1 MNKPWLFLVALIS
14 FVFKPMPSFALDEA
28 RIGNQVAQ
36 ILYAKPNLNEDPI
49 VLGALSRLLRPIHRA
64 SPWRERP
71 LRLVLLTDTSINA
84 FAAPGGVLG
93 FHTGLIEKA
102 GSADQLASVIA
113 HEMAHITQRHFSR
126 RQEAN
131 SNSQTAY
138 LVGTLAAI
146 AAGAAGNASVGA
158 AALTTT
164 QAAAIDQALAFS
176 REHEREADRLGLE
189 LMTQAGFD
197 PAGMGEMFTTMQA
210 DQRLSGQPL
219 AYLSTHPLS
228 SERIADAKNRLGNRA
243 TTQIISADEYRWWQR
258 LARNS
263 QAKPSIE
270 EIQSAT
276 PAHSRIRYQLLAR
289 LYQQKENWDALD
301 AVLNE
306 AAFSYPQ
313 DLALGLISSQ
323 RRSPNDALKQLGH
336 LAEHYPFIALPLT
349 EAAQRARQLN
359 WEPEFHYYS
368 GLAQLRMGGIERAKE
383 HFSLVAS
390 MDSPFAAQAKEELT
404 RLR

>member
-14 FVFKPMPSFALDEA
+14 FAFKPMPSFALDEV

-64 SPWRERP
+64 SAWRDRS
-71 LRLVLLTDTSINA
+71 LRLVLLADSSINA

-102 GSADQLASVIA
+102 RSSDQLASVIA

-126 RQEAN
+126 RQDAN

-146 AAGAAGNASVGA
+146 AAGVAGNASVGA

-197 PAGMGEMFTTMQA
+197 PTGMSEMFATMQA

-228 SERIADAKNRLGNRA
+228 SERVADAKNRLTNRSRNP
-243 TTQIISADEYRWWQR
+243 IISGDEYQWWQR
-258 LARNS
+258 LARNA
-263 QAKPSIE
+263 QTRLSIE
-270 EIQSAT
+270 EIQNTT

-289 LYQQKENWDALD
+289 LHQQNENWDALD
-301 AVLNE
+301 AVLKE
-306 AAFSYPQ
+306 ASLSFPH
-313 DLALGLISSQ
+313 DLALGLIASQ
-323 RRSPNDALKQLGH
+323 RRSPTDAMRQLER
-336 LAEHYPFIALPLT
+336 LAEHYPYVALPLT
-349 EAAQRARQLN
+349 RAAQRARQLN

-383 HFSLVAS
+383 HLALVAS
-390 MDSPFAAQAKEELT
+390 MDSPFAAQAKAELT
-404 RLR
+404 ALR

>member
-289 LYQQKENWDALD
+289 LYQQKRK
-301 AVLNE
+301 
-306 AAFSYPQ
+306 
-313 DLALGLISSQ
+313 LGCL
-323 RRSPNDALKQLGH
+323 RCRLK
-336 LAEHYPFIALPLT
+336 
-349 EAAQRARQLN
+349 R
-359 WEPEFHYYS
+359 S
-368 GLAQLRMGGIERAKE
+368 GLQLSSGLSTGINLKPTKIPKRCFEATGT
-383 HFSLVAS
+383 LG
-390 MDSPFAAQAKEELT
+390 
-404 RLR
+404 

>member
-1 MNKPWLFLVALIS
+1 MSKFWLFLAALIS
-14 FVFKPMPSFALDEA
+14 LVFKPTPSFALDEV
-28 RIGNQVAQ
+28 RVGNQVAQ

-64 SPWRERP
+64 SSWRDRS
-71 LRLVLLTDTSINA
+71 LRLVLLTDSSINA

-102 GSADQLASVIA
+102 GSSDQLASVIA

-146 AAGAAGNASVGA
+146 AAGVAGNASVGA

-197 PAGMGEMFTTMQA
+197 PTGMSEMFNTMQA

-228 SERIADAKNRLGNRA
+228 SERIADSKNRLGRR
-243 TTQIISADEYRWWQR
+243 TKTRTISADEYQWWQR
-258 LARNS
+258 LAR
-263 QAKPSIE
+263 KPETKLSME
-270 EIQSAT
+270 EIHNTT
-276 PAHSRIRYQLLAR
+276 PAYSRIRYQLLAQ
-289 LYQQKENWDALD
+289 LYQQNENWAALE

-306 AAFSYPQ
+306 AALSFPQ
-313 DLALGLISSQ
+313 DLALGLIASQ
-323 RRSPNDALKQLGH
+323 RRSPADAMKQLER
-336 LAEHYPFIALPLT
+336 LSEHYPYVALPLT
-349 EAAQRARQLN
+349 WAAQRARQLN

-368 GLAQLRMGGIERAKE
+368 GLAQLRMGGIKRARE
-383 HFSLVAS
+383 HLSLVAS
-390 MDSPFAAQAKEELT
+390 MDSPFAAQAKAELT
-404 RLR
+404 KLR